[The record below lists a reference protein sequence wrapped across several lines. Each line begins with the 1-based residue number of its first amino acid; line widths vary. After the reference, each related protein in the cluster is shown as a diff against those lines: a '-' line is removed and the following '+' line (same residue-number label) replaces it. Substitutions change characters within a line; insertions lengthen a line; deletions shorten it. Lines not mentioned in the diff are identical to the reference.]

1 MGSLEREMA
10 PDLGTRQ
17 PSGLRKPA
25 FALISA
31 EPNHP
36 VLLMNLFLDVSFDER
51 IPSRVRGGLVSAAID
66 RKKMSAPPAPAHRS
80 HKVGSLLLWMQAR
93 NE

>member
-17 PSGLRKPA
+17 PSGSRKPA

-36 VLLMNLFLDVSFDER
+36 VLLMNLFLDASFDER
-51 IPSRVRGGLVSAAID
+51 ILPRVREGLVT
-66 RKKMSAPPAPAHRS
+66 
-80 HKVGSLLLWMQAR
+80 GY
-93 NE
+93 